1 MEFELRKKLVRQR
14 SCQVIAHTSAELH
27 RVLDF
32 EIHKEWELQ
41 TATQQD
47 IFTTSTVIDFLEARC
62 KALELLQAN
71 QSTSTTTY
79 QQSPTSRTKVSQS
92 SWCN

>member
-1 MEFELRKKLVRQR
+1 MLTMEFELRKKLVRQR
-14 SCQVIAHTSAELH
+14 SCQVIAHTAADLYWI
-27 RVLDF
+27 LDF

-47 IFTTSTVIDFLEARC
+47 IFTISTVIDFLEARC

-79 QQSPTSRTKVSQS
+79 
-92 SWCN
+92 